1 MNTGSAAL
9 DGKKFS
15 KYFLTISFIVSL
27 LAIIW
32 LVRPF
37 LLDMTIAVIIAVLI
51 FPLYRILLRLT
62 RGRGSLASLVCCAVV
77 VFAVFLPLAF
87 TVQVLIEQGLN
98 VYHSAG
104 ADIQAFVGQGSGG
117 ISDSINASWV
127 GRWLTR
133 HNINIDWVS
142 LASTAINHIGAALAS
157 GINALSRTTISAF
170 FDLFIILFSLFYFL
184 RDGEQ
189 MLLKIKQF
197 IPISD
202 EYKERIIDRFYT
214 MTNALIKGV
223 IVIALLQSFL
233 ATLTLWA
240 FGVNGWMILGV
251 VMLVLAVI
259 PFVGTGFVLVPVGI
273 IKIVH
278 GDIAQGVLIIII
290 SIFLI
295 SLIDNILRPRI
306 VGRHA
311 GMHNLLVFLSMIG
324 GSLSLGPAGLMVG
337 PLLAAVFLTILD
349 IYRAEFQCQF
359 ESIR

>member
-1 MNTGSAAL
+1 MKNGSAML
-9 DGKKFS
+9 DGKTFS
-15 KYFLTISFIVSL
+15 KYFLTITFIVSL
-27 LAIIW
+27 LAILW

-37 LLDMTIAVIIAVLI
+37 ILDMTIAVVIAVLI

-62 RGRGSLASLVCCAVV
+62 RGRSSLAALVCCAVV

-104 ADIQAFVGQGSGG
+104 TDIKAFVGQGSGG
-117 ISDSINASWV
+117 ISDRINGSWV
-127 GRWLTR
+127 GQWLTR
-133 HNINIDWVS
+133 RNIAIDWVS
-142 LASTAINHIGAALAS
+142 LTSSAVSYLGTALAN
-157 GINALSRTTISAF
+157 GINALSRTTISAL

-184 RDGEQ
+184 RDGGQ
-189 MLLKIKQF
+189 MLLKIKLF

-202 EYKERIIDRFYT
+202 EYKERIISRFYT

-223 IVIALLQSFL
+223 IIIALLQSFL

-251 VMLVLAVI
+251 VMLVLSVI
-259 PFVGTGFVLVPVGI
+259 PFVGTGFVLVPAGI

-278 GDIAQGVLIIII
+278 GDVAQGVLIIII
-290 SIFLI
+290 SVFLI

-306 VGRHA
+306 VGQHA